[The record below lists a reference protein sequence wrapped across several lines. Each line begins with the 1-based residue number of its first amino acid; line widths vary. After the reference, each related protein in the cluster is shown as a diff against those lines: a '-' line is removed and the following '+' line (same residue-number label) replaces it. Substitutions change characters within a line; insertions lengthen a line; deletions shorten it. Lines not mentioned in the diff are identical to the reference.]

1 MLISFAKKEEETK
14 LKADLEKRLFPL
26 WLSSYVLS
34 KVKGTECMEYDDFI
48 KSAFSNDEI
57 ITSSDVIEHTGD
69 DILAEFTPIIN
80 ADRERRKHNG

>member
-1 MLISFAKKEEETK
+1 MLLSFARKKEEAK

-48 KSAFSNDEI
+48 KSSFANDEI
-57 ITSSDVIEHTGD
+57 TSYDTPEHTSD
-69 DILAEFTPIIN
+69 DILAEFMPIIN
-80 ADRERRKHNG
+80 ADRERRKHDG

>member
-1 MLISFAKKEEETK
+1 MLISFAKKEEEIK

-57 ITSSDVIEHTGD
+57 TISCNTFEHTGD

-80 ADRERRKHNG
+80 ADRGRRKYDG